1 MPLSSMDLKRKILQ
15 LDEEIMQLQ
24 KRNAEL
30 EAALYD
36 ETHGISGT
44 LRRDENERI
53 NQKAADALALV
64 DWWFSPPEA
73 YCPKCAKAD
82 SLGHSVL
89 MGKRDEML
97 AVVRGTLVAMREG
110 GIVPAEPNPF

>member
-1 MPLSSMDLKRKILQ
+1 MSAIGKQISD
-15 LDEEIMQLQ
+15 LQ

-30 EAALYD
+30 ETALYD
-36 ETHGISGT
+36 ATDGISAT
-44 LRRDENERI
+44 LLHDENERI
-53 NQKAADALALV
+53 KQQAADALALV

-97 AVVRGTLVAMREG
+97 AAVRGTLVAMREG